1 MDEAPESG
9 ALRNAVPRLLRENT
23 ASHIR
28 VLEILKSLAKV
39 QTISWLL
46 DGGGKVVDWRWYWGW
61 WYWGAAASLALHK
74 LALVLGV
81 LLLRDRGS

>member
-46 DGGGKVVDWRWYWGW
+46 DGGGKVVGWR